1 MTTIIQK
8 TPATFLALSVAA
20 PGAALLLLYG
30 TYHWDESLLQSCLIL
45 GVSLWLALLGWSLWS
60 VRGHRAR
67 AVFGSVY
74 LPYCSW
80 QILHVVSKW

>member
-8 TPATFLALSVAA
+8 VPGAFLALSVAA

-30 TYHWDESLLQSCLIL
+30 TYHWDESLLLSCLIL
-45 GVSLWLALLGWSLWS
+45 GVGLWLALLGWSLWS

-67 AVFGSVY
+67 AVFGSVICA
-74 LPYCSW
+74 YCLW
-80 QILHVVSKW
+80 QILHVVSEW